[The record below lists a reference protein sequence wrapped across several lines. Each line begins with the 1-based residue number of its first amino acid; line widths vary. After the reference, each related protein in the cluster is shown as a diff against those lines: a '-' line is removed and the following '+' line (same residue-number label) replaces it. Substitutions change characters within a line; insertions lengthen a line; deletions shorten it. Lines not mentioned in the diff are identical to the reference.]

1 VSLTIYYDKIKI
13 MKIKE
18 FIVKRSWL
26 IGILIFV
33 IALALRVVAALKIA
47 WRPDEIVYVDW
58 IGNWFSTHFWS
69 YFFQFSHQTY
79 PPESNIFGNPP
90 LAMWIMTI
98 GIVIAKKIG
107 ISILL
112 GARLI
117 NVLIGSIVA
126 VYLFNLGRKWFNLR
140 VGIFAGVAFA
150 LLPVVVT
157 NNGTAY
163 LETLL
168 CLLVILAL
176 EISFR
181 YLTSTKIKYLY
192 LLGLILG
199 LSILVKFVD
208 IPFILGFLLI
218 IPIFSKKT
226 KKFWRDFFIFIAIMI
241 LTAVVLWSGFRD
253 WQHIKGLYMLYSEKL
268 FSPYQTEF
276 PFSIFKY
283 YYLMLVGIL
292 SPIIIIGTLSELT
305 LLVRDIIQQGWQKF
319 KLEIIIT
326 GLVVLYIAYNSLFTR
341 YGASHQLLPLIPL
354 IVLLAALGLEKI
366 IRLIKGPW
374 QRLAGVVI
382 VIVCLALPLTAFRPA
397 FWDLYASSFVGGTD
411 SAFHL
416 YSVGLGGEGV
426 PEIAKY
432 LNENSPKDARIAIV
446 GYDWILKKYL
456 KDERSVAPL
465 FLKDGLFG
473 ATSKGA
479 EYVVVP
485 RPFMEGKQTE
495 MWTYFAK
502 QKPIY
507 TVKEKG
513 VIIAQIYKI
522 DYSKV
527 KTNQEIKTISMK
539 DWDIKK
545 INNIPNIGTNNNEL
559 IINYSFDQTFSDT
572 DMEDSRILLMNKN
585 KIVPGDEMGIFLEI
599 YGDGNV
605 KYITTL
611 LLAEDKNYLYYDFTG
626 DWQGWKKIYIP
637 FQAFNFMPNDP
648 TKSEPNFDQKYT
660 FNIGFLAK
668 KPIKGQFSFRD
679 LSYASYPEE

>member
-1 VSLTIYYDKIKI
+1 
-13 MKIKE
+13 M
-18 FIVKRSWL
+18 VKLLNFFKQKSW
-26 IGILIFV
+26 IIAALIFILAFV
-33 IALALRVVAALKIA
+33 LRLIASLKIA

-58 IGNWFSTHFWS
+58 IGNWFSIHFWG

-98 GIVIAKKIG
+98 GIVIAKKVG

-117 NVLIGSIVA
+117 NVVIGSIVA
-126 VYLFNLGRKWFNLR
+126 LYLFNLGRKWFNLR
-140 VGIFAGVAFA
+140 VGIFAGAAFA

-168 CLLVILAL
+168 SLLVVLAL
-176 EISFR
+176 EVSYR
-181 YLTSTKIKYLY
+181 YITSNKTIYLY

-226 KKFWRDFFIFIAIMI
+226 KKFWRDFFIFMAIMI

-283 YYLMLVGIL
+283 YYLMLIGIL
-292 SPIIIIGTLSELT
+292 PPIIVIGVLSEVALLIRNT
-305 LLVRDIIQQGWQKF
+305 LQKGWQKF
-319 KLEIIIT
+319 RLELIILI
-326 GLVVLYIAYNSLFTR
+326 LLILYIAYNSLFTR

-354 IVLLAALGLEKI
+354 AVLLAALGLEKI
-366 IRLIKGPW
+366 IGLIS
-374 QRLAGVVI
+374 GVWLKTIGVI
-382 VIVCLALPLTAFRPA
+382 VILICLALPLTAFKVEY
-397 FWDLYASSFVGGTD
+397 WNLYASSFVGGAD
-411 SAFHL
+411 EAFHL
-416 YSVGLGGEGV
+416 YSAGLGGEGV
-426 PEIAKY
+426 PEIAAY
-432 LNENSPKDARIAIV
+432 LNENTPKDARIAIV

-456 KDERSVAPL
+456 KDERSATPL
-465 FLKDGLFG
+465 FLNDGLFG
-473 ATSKGA
+473 ATSKAA

-502 QKPIY
+502 QVPIY
-507 TVKEKG
+507 TVREKG
-513 VIIAQIYKI
+513 IMIAQIYKI
-522 DYSKV
+522 DYSKIQ
-527 KTNQEIKTISMK
+527 TGQAIKTATMK
-539 DWDIKK
+539 DWEVKK
-545 INNIPNIGTNNNEL
+545 INNTPDIGTNNNEL

-572 DMEDSRILLMNKN
+572 DTEDSRILLMNKN
-585 KIVPGDEMGIFLEI
+585 KIVPGDETGIFLEI
-599 YGDGNV
+599 FGDGNV

-611 LLAEDKNYLYYDFTG
+611 LLAEDKSYLYFDFTG
-626 DWQGWKKIYIP
+626 DWYGWKEVYIP
-637 FQAFNFMPNDP
+637 FRLFNYMPNDP
-648 TKSEPNFDQKYT
+648 TKSEPNFGQKYT
-660 FNIGFLAK
+660 FNLGFLAK
-668 KPIKGQFSFRD
+668 KSIKGQFGFRNI
-679 LSYASYPEE
+679 SYALYQEE